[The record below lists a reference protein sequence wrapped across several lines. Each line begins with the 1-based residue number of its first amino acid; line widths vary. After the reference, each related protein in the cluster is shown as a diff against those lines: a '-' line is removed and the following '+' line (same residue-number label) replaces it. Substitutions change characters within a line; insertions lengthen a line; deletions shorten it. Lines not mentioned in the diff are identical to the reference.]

1 MLSPNKINDFAKDI
15 EMLEVMDQAE
25 FFDNIRI
32 PSFKLHSKITDKY
45 KRVEERDSNK
55 LRFEIEESK
64 KFQFYPTGIEMGVV
78 YPANHTGPILL

>member
-32 PSFKLHSKITDKY
+32 PSFKLHPKITDKY
-45 KRVEERDSNK
+45 KRV
-55 LRFEIEESK
+55 
-64 KFQFYPTGIEMGVV
+64 
-78 YPANHTGPILL
+78 